1 MGDSVDPS
9 CSGVVFPEQVWAF
22 FVCFVL
28 VWFFRAYVL
37 VTEEMGH
44 HDKVSNVQK
53 GFCLLL
59 KRLTCQ
65 VDE

>member
-22 FVCFVL
+22 FVCFAL

-44 HDKVSNVQK
+44 HDKVSNV
-53 GFCLLL
+53 
-59 KRLTCQ
+59 
-65 VDE
+65 